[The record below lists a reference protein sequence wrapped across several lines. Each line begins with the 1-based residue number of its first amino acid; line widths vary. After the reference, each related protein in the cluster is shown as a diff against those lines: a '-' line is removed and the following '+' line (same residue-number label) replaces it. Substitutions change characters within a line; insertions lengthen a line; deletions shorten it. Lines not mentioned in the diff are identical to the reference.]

1 MFDAILVQEGM
12 EELVAKGRD
21 MRFGNGG
28 VKVLGKRL
36 LQPIESR
43 FSTVRLISLVVMVV
57 LMRESGGSVEVHPYP
72 SA

>member
-57 LMRESGGSVEVHPYP
+57 LMRESGGSVEVHPDP